1 MRTVELMERV
11 IYRLDP
17 VHAALPMYRNIWE
30 ELLRH
35 HDEVTAYLM
44 LHQMVA
50 QARNAVP
57 LVLPADEGDG
67 VVYAT
72 DQIYAEVRG
81 GRLEVLVDSP
91 RSIAACFT
99 VMPYEDRILVR
110 VHSWLSHHL
119 TAAGEYAVRLL
130 DEALGLARNLRLWL
144 DGDGSLYPPY
154 DGDRSLAES
163 FVSFL
168 ARRNGDGWAC

>member
-1 MRTVELMERV
+1 MERV
-11 IYRLDP
+11 IYRIEP
-17 VHAALPMYRNIWE
+17 VRAALPMYRNIWE

-35 HDEVTAYLM
+35 YDEVTAYLM

-50 QARNAVP
+50 QARGAVP

-72 DQIYAEVRG
+72 DQIYTEVRG
-81 GRLEVLVDSP
+81 GKLEVLVDSP

-99 VMPYEDRILVR
+99 VMPYGDLLLVR

-119 TAAGEYAVRLL
+119 TAAGAYAVRLL
-130 DEALGLARNLRLWL
+130 DEALDLAENLRQWL
-144 DGDGSLYPPY
+144 DDDVSLYPPY
-154 DGDRSLAES
+154 DGDRYLAET
-163 FVSFL
+163 FVSC
-168 ARRNGDGWAC
+168 RSWRDGDV

>member
-1 MRTVELMERV
+1 MERV
-11 IYRLDP
+11 IYRLEP
-17 VHAALPMYRNIWE
+17 ARAALPLYRNLWE
-30 ELLRH
+30 VLLRH
-35 HDEVTAYLM
+35 HDETAAYLL

-50 QARNAVP
+50 QARGAVP

-81 GRLEVLVDSP
+81 GRLEILVDSP

-130 DEALGLARNLRLWL
+130 DEALGLAQNLRLWL
-144 DGDGSLYPPY
+144 ENDGSMYPPY
-154 DGDRSLAES
+154 DGDRYLAEA
-163 FVSFL
+163 FVSYM
-168 ARRNGDGWAC
+168 ARSDGDVPHR